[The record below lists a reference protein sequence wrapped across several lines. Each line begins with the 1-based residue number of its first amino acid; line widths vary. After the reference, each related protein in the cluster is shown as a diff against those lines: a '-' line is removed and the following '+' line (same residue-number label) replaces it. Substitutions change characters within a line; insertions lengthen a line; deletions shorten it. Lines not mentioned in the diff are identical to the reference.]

1 MLCFRHLGL
10 IWVCCRVSQLPRSR
24 WCPSAPGGCSQQ
36 SLCTNSTLIS
46 AATGAPL
53 HPKSPFPPLSPFLFL
68 YGLFPA
74 HAMEEGAATSVHSW
88 DFCSLPGPRRF
99 FHSPFSASSLCMQGA
114 PSVNPR
120 AQEAGCTQI
129 TTTHQTAQM
138 RNGQLSTGNEKSCV
152 NIIKKTANATGEII
166 NKKYICS
173 FLPSEMRMGDGG
185 FPS

>member
-1 MLCFRHLGL
+1 MFGAGFPSCPGAGDVPQPLVAALSSPSAQTPRSFLQPLELLYTPSPHFLLFPLSFSSMGSFLPMLWR
-10 IWVCCRVSQLPRSR
+10 RVQLPLSI
-24 WCPSAPGGCSQQ
+24 AE
-36 SLCTNSTLIS
+36 IS
-46 AATGAPL
+46 AACQGQGGF
-53 HPKSPFPPLSPFLFL
+53 S
-68 YGLFPA
+68 
-74 HAMEEGAATSVHSW
+74 
-88 DFCSLPGPRRF
+88 